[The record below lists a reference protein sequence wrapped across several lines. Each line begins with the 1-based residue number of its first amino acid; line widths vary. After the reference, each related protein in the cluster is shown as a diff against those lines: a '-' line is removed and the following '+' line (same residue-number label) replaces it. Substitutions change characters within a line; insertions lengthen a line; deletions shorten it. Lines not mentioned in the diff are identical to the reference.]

1 MVDAARTPLYLF
13 LVFYM
18 MNVVTVH
25 TEEDKS
31 EDTSIDSHV
40 NCTDYQDIVKAFNMS
55 NILWILG
62 FNFHSNHSATRS
74 CIFLNVSNL
83 SPAEMNY
90 SSNFIKNGSRGSF
103 QYHGTFYS
111 TPYTIGDGEKRRET
125 PNSVTVRTNQSVPD
139 ALPEMN
145 YTLIYSDYEVCMLL
159 RLTSLGRGYGCM
171 VLLTTANVT
180 NGMPPHCEKVYN
192 NSCGR
197 YHQFHQIFNN
207 TCDLNVTGASSRA
220 PEE

>member
-125 PNSVTVRTNQSVPD
+125 PNSVTVRTNQ
-139 ALPEMN
+139 
-145 YTLIYSDYEVCMLL
+145 
-159 RLTSLGRGYGCM
+159 RYGCM